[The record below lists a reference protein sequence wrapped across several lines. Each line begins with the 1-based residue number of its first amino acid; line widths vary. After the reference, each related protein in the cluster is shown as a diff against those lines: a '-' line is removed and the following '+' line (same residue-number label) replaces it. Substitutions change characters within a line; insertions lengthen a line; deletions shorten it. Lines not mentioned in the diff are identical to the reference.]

1 MFRILAVAVVVSLT
15 ISGASSYY
23 LREMLVDEV
32 TEARRQAT
40 SQVRRVEADVAEA
53 NTVLRERS
61 DSLQDNMISYA
72 NEFRGNK
79 EEHLL
84 YKEMNEEVFS
94 SIRNRFAAIG
104 LEQAEGYAANEAQ
117 DQRIEEAQQGV
128 AHLHVMVG
136 ETDARILDLSSLVQ
150 ELRSLTI
157 KPTATEEYQDVISQ
171 LESCALTPINR
182 TEQMEPL
189 QRAAEEANTPGI
201 HNVVVKFDVTR
212 KGDTVL
218 QGMESQTAPSKLM
231 GAVSRY
237 VNGLKFGNQGK
248 SMRGCEMVVRLDIDK
263 RRY

>member
-117 DQRIEEAQQGV
+117 DQRIYSIARNGITNSSIQVDGGCQQV
-128 AHLHVMVG
+128 
-136 ETDARILDLSSLVQ
+136 
-150 ELRSLTI
+150 
-157 KPTATEEYQDVISQ
+157 
-171 LESCALTPINR
+171 C
-182 TEQMEPL
+182 
-189 QRAAEEANTPGI
+189 
-201 HNVVVKFDVTR
+201 
-212 KGDTVL
+212 
-218 QGMESQTAPSKLM
+218 
-231 GAVSRY
+231 
-237 VNGLKFGNQGK
+237 
-248 SMRGCEMVVRLDIDK
+248 
-263 RRY
+263 

>member
-23 LREMLVDEV
+23 LMERLSDEV
-32 TEARRQAT
+32 VETRRQAT

-117 DQRIEEAQQGV
+117 DQRIEEAQQEI
-128 AHLHVMVG
+128 ASLHGIVT

-171 LESCALTPINR
+171 LESCALT
-182 TEQMEPL
+182 
-189 QRAAEEANTPGI
+189 
-201 HNVVVKFDVTR
+201 
-212 KGDTVL
+212 
-218 QGMESQTAPSKLM
+218 
-231 GAVSRY
+231 
-237 VNGLKFGNQGK
+237 K
-248 SMRGCEMVVRLDIDK
+248 SS
-263 RRY
+263 